1 MGVTEAKLSKSEQIR
16 RMFDAGMSI
25 AEIANSMH
33 IRYQFAY
40 NVVSYHIKSKGG
52 VSDAPRTDYDS
63 NVHRDV
69 C

>member
-1 MGVTEAKLSKSEQIR
+1 MAVTAAKLSKSEQIR
-16 RMFDAGMSI
+16 RMFDAGMSV
-25 AEIANSMH
+25 AEIANSMQ

-40 NVVSYHIKSKGG
+40 NVISYHIKTKGG

-63 NVHRDV
+63 SIHRDV

>member
-1 MGVTEAKLSKSEQIR
+1 MAVTGAKLSKSEQIR
-16 RMFDAGMSI
+16 RMFDAGMTV
-25 AEIANSMH
+25 ADIANVMH

-63 NVHRDV
+63 NVRRDV